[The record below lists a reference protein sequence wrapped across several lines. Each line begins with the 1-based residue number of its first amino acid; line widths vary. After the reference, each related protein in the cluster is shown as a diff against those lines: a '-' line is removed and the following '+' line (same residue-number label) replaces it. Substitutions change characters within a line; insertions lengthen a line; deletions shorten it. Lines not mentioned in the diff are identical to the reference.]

1 MEDPEAVTGS
11 LVEAGLLTGVQ
22 QKQVVDLQKEIGGTV
37 AQIVVKLGYLD
48 ETELVEHMAKE
59 HGMKVVDVAE
69 LILPE
74 NLVKRVP
81 KKLIE
86 KHTIL
91 PVAFRDGKL
100 TIATANPYDI
110 EAIEEIQM
118 VVNSRVDVHLAKRGD
133 ILQAINELFYGEGG
147 GVASEGDSRL
157 TSPVR
162 RLRAMLDALVPL
174 LIEKGIITEEELA
187 LKARELGVGPKPEES
202 PPD

>member
-1 MEDPEAVTGS
+1 MEDPEAVTAS
-11 LVEAGLLTGVQ
+11 LVDAGLLTGEQ
-22 QKQVVDLQKEIGGTV
+22 KKQVVGLQKEIGGTV

-48 ETELVEHMAKE
+48 ETRLVEHMARE

-69 LILPE
+69 MILPE

-86 KHTIL
+86 KFTVL

-118 VVNSRVDVHLAKRGD
+118 VVNSRVDVQLAKRGD
-133 ILQAINELFYGEGG
+133 ILQAINEMFYGEGS
-147 GVASEGDSRL
+147 GVNAEGDTRQ

-162 RLRAMLDALVPL
+162 RLRAMLDALIPL
-174 LIEKGIITEEELA
+174 LIEKGFITEEELA
-187 LKARELGVGPKPEES
+187 LKARELGVGPKSEE
-202 PPD
+202 PPPA

>member
-1 MEDPEAVTGS
+1 MEDPEAVAAN
-11 LVEAGLLTGVQ
+11 LVDAGLLTDEQ
-22 QKQVVDLQKEIGGTV
+22 RKQVVGLQKEIGGTV
-37 AQIVVKLGYLD
+37 GQIVLKLGYLD
-48 ETELVEHMAKE
+48 ETKLVEHMAKE

-69 LILPE
+69 MILPE
-74 NLVKRVP
+74 NLVKKVP

-86 KHTIL
+86 KYTIL
-91 PVAFRDGKL
+91 PIAFRDGKL

-118 VVNSRVDVHLAKRGD
+118 VINSRVDVHLAKRGD

-147 GVASEGDSRL
+147 GVRSEGDSRL

-162 RLRAMLDALVPL
+162 RLKAMVDALIPL

-187 LKARELGVGPKPEES
+187 LKARELGVASKPEE
-202 PPD
+202 PPPE

>member
-1 MEDPEAVTGS
+1 MEDPEAVAGS
-11 LVEAGLLTGVQ
+11 LLDAGLINEEQ
-22 QKQVVDLQKEIGGTV
+22 KKQVVELRREIGGTIG
-37 AQIVVKLGYLD
+37 QIVVKLGYLD
-48 ETELVEHMAKE
+48 ETRLVEHMASE
-59 HGMKVVDVAE
+59 HGMRVVDVAE
-69 LILPE
+69 MILPE

-91 PVAFRDGKL
+91 PIAFRDGKL

-118 VVNSRVDVHLAKRGD
+118 VINTRVDVQLASRSAL
-133 ILQAINELFYGEGG
+133 LQAINELFYGEGG
-147 GVASEGDSRL
+147 GVNAEGDTRQ

-162 RLRAMLDALVPL
+162 RLKAMLDALIPL
-174 LIEKGIITEEELA
+174 LIEKGVITEEELA